1 MTILVIAPH
10 ADDETLGMG
19 GTIARMAAE
28 GRDVVVAVMTG
39 PGEEPHPI
47 WAASDWDGTRAEA
60 RQAAAVLG
68 VKDLIFGNLPAVC
81 VPDRPVHEVNAAV
94 SKLIA
99 SVDPEELY
107 LPFYHDLHQD
117 HSVIAYAA
125 IVHARAYREAGRG
138 IRLVAMYE
146 TPTETHLFPPQLNAA
161 FAPSMWVDIS
171 DTLETKLA
179 AWSCYAS
186 QHHPG
191 ATPRSPE
198 AVRALAVSRGA
209 DMGVAAAEAF
219 VLLRLRR

>member
-28 GRDVVVAVMTG
+28 GREVVVAIMTG
-39 PGEEPHPI
+39 PGDEPHPI
-47 WAASDWDGTRAEA
+47 WPASAWEATHAEA
-60 RQAAAVLG
+60 RQAAGLLG
-68 VKDLIFGNLPAVC
+68 VKNLIFENLPAVC
-81 VPDRPVHEVNAAV
+81 VPDRPVHETNAV
-94 SKLIA
+94 VGKLIA
-99 SVDPEELY
+99 SVQPEELY

-125 IVHARAYREAGRG
+125 LVHARAYREAGRG

-146 TPTETHLFPPQLNAA
+146 TPTETHLFPPQLTPS
-161 FAPSMWVDIS
+161 FAPSLWVDVS
-171 DTLETKLA
+171 ETLELKLA
-179 AWSCYAS
+179 AWNCYAS
-186 QHHPG
+186 QHHEG
-191 ATPRSPE
+191 VTPRSPE

-209 DMGVAAAEAF
+209 EIGVVAAEAF

>member
-19 GTIARMAAE
+19 GTIAKLAGE

-47 WAASDWDGTRAEA
+47 WPASSWEGIHGEA
-60 RQAAAVLG
+60 RAAAALLG
-68 VKDLIFGNLPAVC
+68 VKDLIFENLPAVC
-81 VPDRPVHEVNAAV
+81 VPDRPVHEVNDV
-94 SKLIA
+94 IGRLIG

-107 LPFYHDLHQD
+107 LPYYHDLHRD

-125 IVHARAYREAGRG
+125 LVHARAYRDAGRG
-138 IRLVAMYE
+138 IRLLAMYE
-146 TPTETHLFPPQLNAA
+146 TPTETHLFPPQLSPA
-161 FAPSMWVDIS
+161 FAPSLWVDVS

-179 AWSCYAS
+179 AWNCYGS
-186 QHHPG
+186 QHHEG

-209 DMGVAAAEAF
+209 EVGVAAAEAF

>member
-19 GTIARMAAE
+19 GTIAKMAAE

-47 WAASDWDGTRAEA
+47 WQASSWEGIHAEA
-60 RQAAAVLG
+60 RKAAGLLG
-68 VKDLIFGNLPAVC
+68 VKDLIFENLPAVC
-81 VPDRPVHEVNAAV
+81 VPDRPVHEVNDV
-94 SKLIA
+94 LGKLIS

-107 LPFYHDLHQD
+107 LPYYHDLHRD

-125 IVHARAYREAGRG
+125 LVHARAYRDAGRG
-138 IRLVAMYE
+138 IRLLAMYE
-146 TPTETHLFPPQLNAA
+146 TPTETHLFPPQLTPA
-161 FAPSMWVDIS
+161 FAPSLWVDIS
-171 DTLETKLA
+171 ETLETKLA
-179 AWSCYAS
+179 AWNCYGS
-186 QHHPG
+186 QHHEG
-191 ATPRSPE
+191 ATPRSPD

-209 DMGVAAAEAF
+209 EIGVAAAEAF

>member
-19 GTIARMAAE
+19 GTIAKLAGE

-47 WAASDWDGTRAEA
+47 WPASSWEGIHGEA
-60 RQAAAVLG
+60 RAAAALLG
-68 VKDLIFGNLPAVC
+68 VKDLIFENLPAVC
-81 VPDRPVHEVNAAV
+81 VPDRPVHEVNDV
-94 SKLIA
+94 IGRLIG

-107 LPFYHDLHQD
+107 LPYYHDLHRD

-125 IVHARAYREAGRG
+125 LVHARAYRDEGRG

-146 TPTETHLFPPQLNAA
+146 TPTETHLFPPQLSPA
-161 FAPSMWVDIS
+161 FAPSLWVDIS

-179 AWSCYAS
+179 AWNCYGS
-186 QHHPG
+186 QHHEG

-209 DMGVAAAEAF
+209 EVGVAAAEAF

>member
-1 MTILVIAPH
+1 MSILVIAPH

-28 GRDVVVAVMTG
+28 GRDVIVAVMTG
-39 PGEEPHPI
+39 PGEGPHPL
-47 WAASDWDGTRAEA
+47 WPASDWERIHDEA
-60 RQAAAVLG
+60 RAAGARLG
-68 VKDLIFGNLPAVC
+68 VKELIFGNLPAVC
-81 VPDRPVHEVNAAV
+81 VPDMPVHEVNDAV
-94 SKLIA
+94 GKLITRVA
-99 SVDPEELY
+99 PEELY

-125 IVHARAYREAGRG
+125 LVHARAYREAGRG

-146 TPTETHLFPPQLNAA
+146 TPTETHLFPPQLKPP
-161 FAPSMWVDIS
+161 FAPSMWVDVS
-171 DTLETKLA
+171 DTLEAKLD

-186 QHHPG
+186 QQHEG
-191 ATPRSPE
+191 ATPRSAD

-209 DMGVAAAEAF
+209 EVGVDAAEAF

>member
-1 MTILVIAPH
+1 MSILVIAPH

-28 GRDVVVAVMTG
+28 GQDVVVGVMTG

-47 WAASDWDGTRAEA
+47 WPASEWETIRAEA
-60 RQAAAVLG
+60 RDAAALLG
-68 VKDLIFGNLPAVC
+68 VKDLIFDNLPAVC
-81 VPDRPVHEVNAAV
+81 VPDRPVHEVNTAV
-94 SKLIA
+94 AKLIA
-99 SVDPEELY
+99 RVDPEELY

-125 IVHARAYREAGRG
+125 LVHARAYRDAGRR
-138 IRLVAMYE
+138 IRLIAMYE
-146 TPTETHLFPPQLNAA
+146 TPTETHLFPPQLKPP
-161 FAPSMWVDIS
+161 FAPSMWVDVS

-179 AWSCYAS
+179 AWDCYRS
-186 QHHPG
+186 QHHDG
-191 ATPRSPE
+191 ATPRAAE

-209 DMGVAAAEAF
+209 EIGVAAAEAF

>member
-1 MTILVIAPH
+1 MSILVIAPH

-28 GRDVVVAVMTG
+28 GQDVVVGVMTG

-47 WAASDWDGTRAEA
+47 WPASEWETIRAEA
-60 RQAAAVLG
+60 RDAAALLG
-68 VKDLIFGNLPAVC
+68 VKDLIFDNLPAVC
-81 VPDRPVHEVNAAV
+81 VPDRPVHEVNTAV
-94 SKLIA
+94 AKLIA
-99 SVDPEELY
+99 RVDPEELY

-125 IVHARAYREAGRG
+125 LVHARAYRDAGRR
-138 IRLVAMYE
+138 IRLIAMYE
-146 TPTETHLFPPQLNAA
+146 TPTETHLFPPQLKPP
-161 FAPSMWVDIS
+161 FAPSLWVDVS

-179 AWSCYAS
+179 AWDCYRS
-186 QHHPG
+186 QHHEG
-191 ATPRSPE
+191 ATPRSAE

-209 DMGVAAAEAF
+209 EIGVAAAEAF